1 MTTNTFGIHQCTNSK
16 TIVDVCKA
24 INAIMAIPDYLNL
37 PRFEN
42 DMKKRAS
49 KFKLKFG
56 MLQGIRCI
64 DGTHIYIKL
73 PIENSQDCYNYKQL
87 FSLNVQAVC
96 DSRGRFIDVECEWP
110 GAVHDGK
117 VFPNSATSKNLRDN
131 LLPITYSTLLPGPD
145 PIPNYLIG
153 DPANPLLQEYPF

>member
-1 MTTNTFGIHQCTNSK
+1 
-16 TIVDVCKA
+16 
-24 INAIMAIPDYLNL
+24 
-37 PRFEN
+37 
-42 DMKKRAS
+42 
-49 KFKLKFG
+49 

-73 PIENSQDCYNYKQL
+73 PIENSQDCCNYKQL

-117 VFPNSATSKNLRDN
+117 VFP
-131 LLPITYSTLLPGPD
+131 
-145 PIPNYLIG
+145 IPNYLIG

>member
-1 MTTNTFGIHQCTNSK
+1 MTTNTFGIHQCANSK

-87 FSLNVQAVC
+87 SSLNVQAVC

-117 VFPNSATSKNLRDN
+117 VFPNSAIGKNLRDN
-131 LLPITYSTLLPGPD
+131 LLPITYSTL
-145 PIPNYLIG
+145 
-153 DPANPLLQEYPF
+153 